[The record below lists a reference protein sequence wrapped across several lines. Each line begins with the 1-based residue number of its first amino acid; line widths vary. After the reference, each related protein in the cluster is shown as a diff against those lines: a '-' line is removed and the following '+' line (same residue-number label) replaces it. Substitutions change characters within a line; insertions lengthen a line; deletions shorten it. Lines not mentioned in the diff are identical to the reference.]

1 VALTGKQL
9 QRSLSLD
16 GFRTWFDYEFFF
28 LKLVIAAVA
37 VFWIGQFVLDLL
49 YDTVSTSTGRAFAL
63 VGMSVVVLLASVWW
77 AGRYR

>member
-1 VALTGKQL
+1 MA
-9 QRSLSLD
+9 SLD

-49 YDTVSTSTGRAFAL
+49 YDMLSTSAEL
-63 VGMSVVVLLASVWW
+63 VFVLLGVSIVVILASVRW
-77 AGRYR
+77 ADRYR